1 MTDFDTTDI
10 ASLQEVID
18 KYPDSGFPVDVPEP
32 PTLMDIAGFPNW
44 ENVYSNILAFFLNA
58 REVHG
63 FGTLFIHAILGA
75 YRCRCPEEWRGE
87 DPNPED
93 VEITNSVDR
102 EVSTGKGR
110 IDILVECPNF
120 HLCIENKIWSSLH
133 NDLGDYRKH
142 CEKNSDKVL
151 GIVLAPY
158 RIKEPNLQ
166 DARFVSITY
175 GDLVEQV
182 RQRMGSYIGP
192 HNTRYQHL
200 LFDFLEQANRFTKTM
215 NDNQRQFL
223 QFWRDN
229 EAEIS
234 NIYSNCDQM
243 RGEMKKRTNNHL
255 VQCLEKLTESEKK
268 IFKSF
273 SWNARRD
280 NSYDD
285 DYYAVFHV
293 YDINEFE
300 RIEYDTVFHP
310 LRIAHWITFKP
321 PSSQSER
328 DVIASR
334 ISRECGFK
342 EKYKKHSDWPDCIIM
357 KESTDSPLEDSVCQ
371 KAVETSVFI
380 LRAIAEIR
388 SAE

>member
-10 ASLQEVID
+10 ASLQEFINQ
-18 KYPDSGFPVDVPEP
+18 YPGFPVDAPEP

-44 ENVYSNILAFFLNA
+44 ENVYSNILAFFLYTQG
-58 REVHG
+58 VHG
-63 FGTLFIHAILGA
+63 FGTLFIHSILGA
-75 YRCRCPEEWRGE
+75 YLSHCPEAWRGE

-133 NDLGDYRKH
+133 NDLGDYRKY
-142 CEKNSDKVL
+142 CEGHSSKVL
-151 GIVLAPY
+151 GIVLGPY

-192 HNTRYQHL
+192 QNTRYQYL

-223 QFWRDN
+223 QFWQDN
-229 EAEIS
+229 EEKIT
-234 NIYSNCDQM
+234 NIYSNCGQM
-243 RGEMKKRTNNHL
+243 RFEMKKKTKNHIT
-255 VQCLEKLTESEKK
+255 QCLEKLTDSEKK
-268 IFKSF
+268 IFNTSIWDTSKGDHY
-273 SWNARRD
+273 D
-280 NSYDD
+280 NDW
-285 DYYAVFHV
+285 YAVFV
-293 YDINEFE
+293 VDDINGF
-300 RIEYDTVFHP
+300 RIHYDVVFHP
-310 LRIAHWITFKP
+310 LRVTHWINFMTQ
-321 PSSQSER
+321 SSQSER
-328 DVIASR
+328 ERIASQ
-334 ISRECGFK
+334 ISSTCASMTI
-342 EKYKKHSDWPDCIIM
+342 EKHPKWPTCIIL
-357 KESTDSPLEDSVCQ
+357 KKSTESPLEDSVCQ
-371 KAVETSVFI
+371 DAVETSVFI
-380 LRAIAEIR
+380 LKAIAEIR

>member
-1 MTDFDTTDI
+1 MTDSDTTDI
-10 ASLQEVID
+10 ASLQEVIE
-18 KYPDSGFPVDVPEP
+18 KYPDSGFPVDAPEP
-32 PTLMDIAGFPNW
+32 RTLMDIAGFPNW
-44 ENVYSNILAFFLNA
+44 ENVYSNILAFFLYA
-58 REVHG
+58 RGVHG

-75 YRCRCPEEWRGE
+75 YHYRCPKEWEG
-87 DPNPED
+87 DAPNPED
-93 VEITNSVDR
+93 VEITNRVER
-102 EVSTGKGR
+102 EASTGKGR

-120 HLCIENKIWSSLH
+120 HLCIENKIWSPLH

-142 CEKNSDKVL
+142 CEKNKSKVL
-151 GIVLAPY
+151 GIVLGPY
-158 RIKEPNLQ
+158 LIKEPNLQ

-192 HNTRYQHL
+192 QNTRYQYL

-234 NIYSNCDQM
+234 NIYANCDQM

-255 VQCLEKLTESEKK
+255 AQCLEKLTESEKK
-268 IFKSF
+268 IFESF
-273 SWNARRD
+273 PWNARRD
-280 NSYDD
+280 DPYDD

-310 LRIAHWITFKP
+310 LRIAHWISFKP

-328 DVIASR
+328 DVIASH
-334 ISRECGFK
+334 IKRECGFK
-342 EKYKKHSDWPDCIIM
+342 DYKEHSAWPTCIII
-357 KESTDSPLEDSVCQ
+357 KESTDSPLKDSVCQ
-371 KAVETSVFI
+371 DAVETSVSI
-380 LRAIAEIR
+380 LRVIAKIR
-388 SAE
+388 SAG